1 MFNKVFLLEIWE
13 CSITTAWCMLNRFKK
28 KKKNM
33 SAFVRSTK
41 ATQYKDGRN
50 DLYEKVIHIV
60 LLSCYVLQQ
69 HRVYLLLEWNQNE
82 CGVKNMPTTASSR
95 WKVGWTFFFTIKG
108 IYKDRKKLEKR
119 QKCRCTLKKAT
130 LSTHSD
136 PTTVKHFYSLW
147 MTMTSPCYKKG
158 DNGRI

>member
-1 MFNKVFLLEIWE
+1 
-13 CSITTAWCMLNRFKK
+13 
-28 KKKNM
+28 M

-108 IYKDRKKLEKR
+108 IYKDRKKLEKDR
-119 QKCRCTLKKAT
+119 NADVLSRRLHFQPTLT
-130 LSTHSD
+130 LPRLNISTHCEW
-136 PTTVKHFYSLW
+136 PWPHLVIKKEITEE
-147 MTMTSPCYKKG
+147 YKC
-158 DNGRI
+158 NSFIYASISCCFIL